1 MQRIWKASVFARAIM
16 RTSSVRQRQKGRGNL
31 KTGTLYSPAVA
42 KEDSRNDAPVA
53 AATLRTSTHTFA
65 TDETSISLPQRFVL
79 KFLVMT
85 EQKLAAPQTA
95 RGTSEVASNTSVAE
109 TDHPKLEAGAHA
121 VRG

>member
-16 RTSSVRQRQKGRGNL
+16 RTNPVRLRQKGRGNL
-31 KTGTLYSPAVA
+31 KAGTLYSPAA
-42 KEDSRNDAPVA
+42 MKADNRNDAQVA
-53 AATLRTSTHTFA
+53 AATLRTGTQTFA
-65 TDETSISLPQRFVL
+65 TEETAISLRQRFVL

-85 EQKLAAPQTA
+85 EQKLAAPHTA

-109 TDHPKLEAGAHA
+109 TDHPKLEAGAPA